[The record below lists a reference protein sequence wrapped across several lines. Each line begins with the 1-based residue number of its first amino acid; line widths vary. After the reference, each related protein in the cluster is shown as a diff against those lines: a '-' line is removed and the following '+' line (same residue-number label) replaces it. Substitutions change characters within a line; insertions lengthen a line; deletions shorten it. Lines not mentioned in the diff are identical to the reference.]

1 MRLNAGA
8 CWRDV
13 IICRTVISASYQEF
27 LNVTLRFVD
36 TDDESWLSYSTTPW
50 IVAVMLFSQEKT
62 ARAEAE
68 MQLMTQELIDGV
80 VSIGGT
86 YYLPY
91 RPHARL
97 DQLTVA
103 YPRATNSAAAKRK
116 MDPKLILRNNF
127 WDRYL
132 GEL

>member
-1 MRLNAGA
+1 MRLHAGA
-8 CWRDV
+8 RWRDV
-13 IICRTVISASYQEF
+13 TICRTVISASYQEF

-50 IVAVMLFSQEKT
+50 IVAAMFFSQEKT

-68 MQLMTQELIDGV
+68 MQRMTQELIDGV

-103 YPRATNSAAAKRK
+103 YPRAADSAAAKRK
-116 MDPKLILRNNF
+116 MGPKLILRNNF